1 MLHDKLTA
9 DDPALRKAYFKMIV
23 GQVALDNDQ
32 ITIMESKAA
41 LEHALLQRDQAPL
54 GLVSSLDW
62 KNGAQE
68 RTRTSTPLRAPAPEA
83 GASTNSATWARG
95 RRRA

>member
-54 GLVSSLDW
+54 WTVSLVIGNS
-62 KNGAQE
+62 GADFKGE
-68 RTRTSTPLRAPAPEA
+68 HRVRSIDFRPIFEL
-83 GASTNSATWARG
+83 
-95 RRRA
+95 